1 MLVWLGRQT
10 GSSAT
15 QTQRGR
21 CKCRL
26 VSFMPIAPFSQR
38 GAPPLTRSAHCWR
51 QAVGSL
57 YGRRTGA
64 PGSFLCFFS
73 VVPSCYSWRGP
84 PLGGQQKLVEAHRA
98 SRLQLANWASSAHL
112 LEVRGPQPSAA
123 FGEPWTSAVK
133 ESASIQEAW
142 TIPAPLST
150 SLSRMSLFS
159 RLPPRL
165 TPDIFLLSSALPSGA
180 NTAARNGWCSPAHHE
195 PRAPHPWSLKLKC
208 PSARVSAATDGHL
221 SIRAPFDTGFR

>member
-1 MLVWLGRQT
+1 VLVWLGRQT

-64 PGSFLCFFS
+64 PGSFLRFFS

-98 SRLQLANWASSAHL
+98 SRLLLANWASSAHL
-112 LEVRGPQPSAA
+112 LEVRGPHPSAA
-123 FGEPWTSAVK
+123 LGESWTSGVK

-165 TPDIFLLSSALPSGA
+165 TPDMFSPTIRTSQWRKHLRTKRMVLAGSS
-180 NTAARNGWCSPAHHE
+180 
-195 PRAPHPWSLKLKC
+195 
-208 PSARVSAATDGHL
+208 
-221 SIRAPFDTGFR
+221 

>member
-123 FGEPWTSAVK
+123 LGEPWTSAVK